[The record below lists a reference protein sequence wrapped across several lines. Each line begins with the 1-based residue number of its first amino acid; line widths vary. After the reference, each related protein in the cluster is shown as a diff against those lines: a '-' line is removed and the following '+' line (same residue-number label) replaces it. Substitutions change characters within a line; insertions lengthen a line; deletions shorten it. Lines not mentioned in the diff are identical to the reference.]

1 VSLLSKQLKSSKKND
16 AANNQKSKMSSNA
29 GSSKSGHVAK
39 MSGKPTDADKFKL
52 YFDFKAYINAIRPHQ
67 VCVCLFKLF

>member
-1 VSLLSKQLKSSKKND
+1 
-16 AANNQKSKMSSNA
+16 MSSNA

-67 VCVCLFKLF
+67 VCVCLFKLFWSFAFIIAYTFFVTGCFL